1 MRNKNVNIAIIGL
14 GYVGLPLAINFGNK
28 YSVTAYDKNL
38 SRINELNLKRDK
50 NYEISKKEF
59 TKSKY
64 VNFTNKKNDLK
75 NSNIFIITVPTPIK
89 KNKTP
94 DLSLLFSASKLVS
107 KYIKKKDIIIYESTV
122 YPGVTEEYCAPIIE
136 KYSKLKFKTDFQLA
150 YSPERINPGDK
161 KYKLNNITKIVSA
174 SNKETLKFIHDLYK
188 TIIKADIYKA
198 ESIKIA
204 EAAKVIENSQ
214 RDINIAFM
222 NEISLI
228 FNKLNIDTHRVLK
241 AAKTKWNFLNF
252 EPGLVGG
259 HCIGVDPF
267 YLSYIAKKNNYNP
280 QVILSGRTIN
290 DNMPKI
296 ISSKI
301 VRQCKLNNFNLK
313 NIKLL
318 ILGMTFKENCSDT
331 RNSKVI
337 ELIEILSKKL
347 NNIEVYDPWVRNYKF
362 KNNKIKKISKIK
374 TSYYDLIIYA
384 VKHNIF
390 LKNQKSK
397 LNKFKKNNS
406 LIIDL
411 KNILPYNEKTI
422 KF

>member
-1 MRNKNVNIAIIGL
+1 M
-14 GYVGLPLAINFGNK
+14 
-28 YSVTAYDKNL
+28 
-38 SRINELNLKRDK
+38 
-50 NYEISKKEF
+50 
-59 TKSKY
+59 
-64 VNFTNKKNDLK
+64 
-75 NSNIFIITVPTPIK
+75 
-89 KNKTP
+89 
-94 DLSLLFSASKLVS
+94 
-107 KYIKKKDIIIYESTV
+107 
-122 YPGVTEEYCAPIIE
+122 TEEYCAPIIE

>member
-1 MRNKNVNIAIIGL
+1 MNK
-14 GYVGLPLAINFGNK
+14 F
-28 YSVTAYDKNL
+28 
-38 SRINELNLKRDK
+38 
-50 NYEISKKEF
+50 
-59 TKSKY
+59 
-64 VNFTNKKNDLK
+64 
-75 NSNIFIITVPTPIK
+75 
-89 KNKTP
+89 
-94 DLSLLFSASKLVS
+94 
-107 KYIKKKDIIIYESTV
+107 
-122 YPGVTEEYCAPIIE
+122 
-136 KYSKLKFKTDFQLA
+136 
-150 YSPERINPGDK
+150 
-161 KYKLNNITKIVSA
+161 
-174 SNKETLKFIHDLYK
+174 
-188 TIIKADIYKA
+188 
-198 ESIKIA
+198 
-204 EAAKVIENSQ
+204 
-214 RDINIAFM
+214 
-222 NEISLI
+222 SLI

-337 ELIEILSKKL
+337 ELIEILSKKV

-362 KNNKIKKISKIK
+362 KNNKIKK
-374 TSYYDLIIYA
+374 L
-384 VKHNIF
+384 VK
-390 LKNQKSK
+390 LKHR
-397 LNKFKKNNS
+397 
-406 LIIDL
+406 IMI
-411 KNILPYNEKTI
+411 
-422 KF
+422 